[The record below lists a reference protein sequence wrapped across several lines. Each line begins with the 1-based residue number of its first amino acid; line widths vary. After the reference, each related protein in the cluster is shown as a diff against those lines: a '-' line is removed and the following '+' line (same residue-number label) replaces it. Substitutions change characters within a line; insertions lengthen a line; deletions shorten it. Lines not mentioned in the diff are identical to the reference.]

1 MPAATKK
8 FTARN
13 IPALVNLAAECGLV
27 HSFRNGSRCYTFSV
41 NALDDGDFPPCSDE
55 EHAKMDHFVAK
66 AEEKFGD
73 RDLFVAWNHHRF
85 VRVTWERDTRTESQ
99 RNNCD

>member
-1 MPAATKK
+1 MPATK

-13 IPALVNLAAECGLV
+13 VPALVDLAAKCGLA

-41 NALDDGDFPPCSDE
+41 NAIEDGDFPPCSDE
-55 EHAKMDHFVAK
+55 EHAKMEHFVAK

-73 RDLFVAWNHHRF
+73 RDIFAAWNCHRF